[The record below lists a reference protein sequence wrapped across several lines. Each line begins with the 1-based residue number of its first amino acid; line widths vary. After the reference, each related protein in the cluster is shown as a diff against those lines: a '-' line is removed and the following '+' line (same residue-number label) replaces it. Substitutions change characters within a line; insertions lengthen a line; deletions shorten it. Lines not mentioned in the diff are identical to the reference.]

1 MATSLRRPS
10 FTACSS
16 SLLDA
21 DDEGVRGPCEDASL
35 CKRYLR
41 GAGRFAV
48 SIGYWQDPCIPHL
61 VRLSKARKAP
71 EINRGY
77 FAHVHSVS
85 QLIKAFL
92 RKTGCNCQILN
103 LGAGMDTTFWRLKD
117 ILLMST
123 ASVSFIK
130 VFLRKTGCNCQIL
143 NLGAGMDTTFW
154 RLKDEDLLPSTSWKV
169 DVAGITTR
177 KLHSIKTIVTRPT
190 WTAAR
195 TKNSGREDKMAEE

>member
-117 ILLMST
+117 
-123 ASVSFIK
+123 
-130 VFLRKTGCNCQIL
+130 
-143 NLGAGMDTTFW
+143 
-154 RLKDEDLLPSTSWKV
+154 EDLLPSTSWKV